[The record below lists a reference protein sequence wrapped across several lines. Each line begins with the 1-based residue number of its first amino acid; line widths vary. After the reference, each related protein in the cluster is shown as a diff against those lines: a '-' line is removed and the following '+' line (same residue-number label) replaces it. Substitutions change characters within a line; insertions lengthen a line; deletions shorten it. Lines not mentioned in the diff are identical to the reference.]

1 MNRSTLIVF
10 VSSVFM
16 MSSAC
21 GATHSQQKT
30 TEKTADEQSEYHYKL
45 ATGLI
50 YEKKPIAALKELN
63 TSLELE
69 PEHSKSHYLKGFI
82 YMGRR
87 NHAEAVVHLK
97 RALKYEPRLF
107 EATNALAASYMAM
120 KRWHE
125 ALEVL
130 QSLLADPLNP
140 TPWLAHNNAG
150 WTHHKLGNPIKAVH
164 HLEMA
169 IFHNAKFCLGYYN
182 LGLVLKKRKRFSPA
196 KLHLEQAHKKCPRHA
211 PILFALGDLYEM
223 IDRPS
228 DAREVYVDCQK
239 LADGTMLAER
249 CKTRADN
256 IR

>member
-1 MNRSTLIVF
+1 MNRSILTAFLATLF
-10 VSSVFM
+10 L

-21 GATHSQQKT
+21 GATHTQQKT
-30 TEKTADEQSEYHYKL
+30 KENTASEQADYHYKL

-63 TSLELE
+63 TSLELDSDF
-69 PEHSKSHYLKGFI
+69 SKSHYLKGFI

-87 NHAEAVVHLK
+87 NHAEAIVHLK
-97 RALKYEPRLF
+97 RALKFEPRLF
-107 EATNALAASYMAM
+107 EATNALAASYMAL
-120 KRWHE
+120 KRWEE

-130 QSLLADPLNP
+130 QDLLADPLNP

-150 WTHHKLGNPIKAVH
+150 WTHHMLRNPIKAVH

-169 IFHNAKFCLGYYN
+169 VFHNPKFCLGYYN
-182 LGLVLKKRKRFSPA
+182 LGLVLKKRRRFAPA

-211 PILFALGDLYEM
+211 PILFALGDLYET
-223 IDRPS
+223 IDRPE
-228 DAREVYVDCQK
+228 DAREVYADCQK

-249 CKTRADN
+249 CKTRADS